1 MIMRRLIAPLLGCSL
16 VLPGVAVAGMSCED
30 IMNMLD
36 YNVPA
41 TVVVDTIASS
51 GTQFEKTDVECLV
64 KRGAPAEVVAKA
76 KTMLK
81 PTEAAPPPVDKE
93 EDESLDDAPPPS
105 RFDQAEALG
114 SGDASTD
121 EEDEGSLSDCPGL
134 DGYIEDQKVKKY
146 QTAAEGLFGLLDKN
160 ACPSKDSTIKYYLGK
175 SLHGMEMY
183 HSAQHYYM
191 EVVKKGPENPL
202 FRHALP
208 RLAAIAEYT
217 GNDYELLRVVGKIA
231 PEAYPRQSRPL
242 LHYLM
247 GRKSYETGDLSEAA
261 AHFEQVP
268 TEHALYPRAQ
278 YFEGIIFYER
288 EKLKSSVK
296 AFREV
301 IRAEPAVEDD
311 RVARDLENLK
321 DLALINIGRI
331 YFGLE
336 RPDNAEQYYAKVERD
351 STYWAES
358 LFERAWVSFY
368 QGDYNEA
375 LGMLLT
381 VDSPYYTDVEFIP
394 ETSYL
399 RALSYWY
406 YCEYSEVERLMKLFK
421 ARYQPIRTEMKD
433 FIERYRSDE
442 ARQLADRAFD
452 EYFGTSAQP
461 SKLPVSLFTRILRNR
476 DLSALVRHMDMMD
489 EEVTLI
495 DAQKGSFKDEVG
507 SHLKKVIEADRQRYK
522 DKAGR
527 ALLQEMLEQYRV
539 VDGLLQDADVLEFE
553 IADALRA
560 DYMFKLN
567 NPDVAPIDDAPIDY
581 ATDPTIIFWPFNGE
595 FWRDELAQYR
605 YTEQGSCK

>member
-1 MIMRRLIAPLLGCSL
+1 MIMRRLLAPLLGCAL
-16 VLPGVAVAGMSCED
+16 ALPGVAVAGMSCED
-30 IMNMLD
+30 IMNMVD
-36 YNVPA
+36 YNVPP
-41 TVVVDTIASS
+41 TVVVDTIGSS
-51 GTQFEKTDVECLV
+51 GTQFTTEDIECLV
-64 KRGAPAEVVAKA
+64 KRGAPSEVVAKA

-81 PTEAAPPPVDKE
+81 AATAPAPEPAPADE
-93 EDESLDDAPPPS
+93 ETLDDAPPPS
-105 RFDQAEALG
+105 RFDQAETLG
-114 SGDASTD
+114 ESSGGD
-121 EEDEGSLSDCPGL
+121 EEEEGSMSDCPGL
-134 DGYIEDQKVKKY
+134 DRYIEDQKVKKY
-146 QTAAEGLFGLLDKN
+146 QTAAEGLFSLLDKN

-247 GRKSYETGDLSEAA
+247 GRKSYEAGDLSEAA

-268 TEHALYPRAQ
+268 TEHVLYPRAQ

-288 EKLKSSVK
+288 EKLKSAVK

-301 IRAEPAVEDD
+301 IRAQPAVDD
-311 RVARDLENLK
+311 ERVAKELENLK

-331 YFGLE
+331 YFGLQ
-336 RPDNAEQYYAKVERD
+336 RFDNADDWYGKVERD
-351 STYWAES
+351 SVYWPES
-358 LFERAWVSFY
+358 LFERAWVNFW
-368 QGDYNEA
+368 QGDYNET
-375 LGMLLT
+375 LGLLLT
-381 VDSPYYTDVEFIP
+381 VDSPYYTENEFLP

-399 RALSYWY
+399 RALSYWTF
-406 YCEYSEVERLMKLFK
+406 CEYSEVERLMKLFK
-421 ARYQPIRTEMKD
+421 ARYQPIRTEMKA
-433 FIERYRSDE
+433 FVERYRSDE
-442 ARQLADRAFD
+442 ARQLADRAYD
-452 EYFGTSAQP
+452 EYFGAQAGA
-461 SKLPVSLFTRILRNR
+461 SKLPVALFSRILRNR

-495 DAQKGSFKDEVG
+495 DAQKTSFKDEVG
-507 SHLKKVIEADRQRYK
+507 SHLKKVIESDRQRYK

-553 IADALRA
+553 VADALRA

>member
-1 MIMRRLIAPLLGCSL
+1 
-16 VLPGVAVAGMSCED
+16 
-30 IMNMLD
+30 
-36 YNVPA
+36 
-41 TVVVDTIASS
+41 
-51 GTQFEKTDVECLV
+51 
-64 KRGAPAEVVAKA
+64 VAK
-76 KTMLK
+76 
-81 PTEAAPPPVDKE
+81 
-93 EDESLDDAPPPS
+93 
-105 RFDQAEALG
+105 
-114 SGDASTD
+114 
-121 EEDEGSLSDCPGL
+121 
-134 DGYIEDQKVKKY
+134 
-146 QTAAEGLFGLLDKN
+146 
-160 ACPSKDSTIKYYLGK
+160 
-175 SLHGMEMY
+175 
-183 HSAQHYYM
+183 
-191 EVVKKGPENPL
+191 
-202 FRHALP
+202 
-208 RLAAIAEYT
+208 
-217 GNDYELLRVVGKIA
+217 
-231 PEAYPRQSRPL
+231 
-242 LHYLM
+242 
-247 GRKSYETGDLSEAA
+247 
-261 AHFEQVP
+261 
-268 TEHALYPRAQ
+268 
-278 YFEGIIFYER
+278 
-288 EKLKSSVK
+288 
-296 AFREV
+296 
-301 IRAEPAVEDD
+301 
-311 RVARDLENLK
+311 DLENLK

-331 YFGLE
+331 YFGLQ

-421 ARYQPIRTEMKD
+421 ARYQPIRNEMKE

-452 EYFGTSAQP
+452 EYFGPAAQS

-489 EEVTLI
+489 GEVTLI

>member
-16 VLPGVAVAGMSCED
+16 ALPGVAVAGMSCED

-41 TVVVDTIASS
+41 AVVVDTIASS
-51 GTQFEKTDVECLV
+51 GTQFEKSEVECLV
-64 KRGAPAEVVAKA
+64 KRGAPSEVVAKA

-81 PTEAAPPPVDKE
+81 PTASAPPPV
-93 EDESLDDAPPPS
+93 EDAADETLDDAPPPS
-105 RFDQAEALG
+105 RFDQAETLG
-114 SGDASTD
+114 GGDASGE
-121 EEDEGSLSDCPGL
+121 EEDEGSMSDCPGL

-191 EVVKKGPENPL
+191 EVVRKGPENPL

-268 TEHALYPRAQ
+268 TEHPLYPRAQ

-301 IRAEPAVEDD
+301 IRAEPQVEDD
-311 RVARDLENLK
+311 RVAKDLENLK

-331 YFGLE
+331 YFGLQ

-421 ARYQPIRTEMKD
+421 ARYQPIRNEMKE

-452 EYFGTSAQP
+452 EYFGPAAQS

-489 EEVTLI
+489 GEVTLI

>member
-1 MIMRRLIAPLLGCSL
+1 
-16 VLPGVAVAGMSCED
+16 
-30 IMNMLD
+30 
-36 YNVPA
+36 
-41 TVVVDTIASS
+41 VVDTIASS

-381 VDSPYYTDVEFIP
+381 VDSPLLHRRRVHPGDLLP
-394 ETSYL
+394 P
-399 RALSYWY
+399 RAL
-406 YCEYSEVERLMKLFK
+406 VLVLLRVQRGR
-421 ARYQPIRTEMKD
+421 AA
-433 FIERYRSDE
+433 DE
-442 ARQLADRAFD
+442 AVQGPLPAHPHRD
-452 EYFGTSAQP
+452 EG
-461 SKLPVSLFTRILRNR
+461 L
-476 DLSALVRHMDMMD
+476 H
-489 EEVTLI
+489 
-495 DAQKGSFKDEVG
+495 
-507 SHLKKVIEADRQRYK
+507 
-522 DKAGR
+522 R
-527 ALLQEMLEQYRV
+527 ALP
-539 VDGLLQDADVLEFE
+539 
-553 IADALRA
+553 LR
-560 DYMFKLN
+560 
-567 NPDVAPIDDAPIDY
+567 
-581 ATDPTIIFWPFNGE
+581 
-595 FWRDELAQYR
+595 
-605 YTEQGSCK
+605 